1 MVFGNKPGKKAKSL
15 LISDRR
21 KLSLLNVD
29 FKVMTGIEAARIKKT
44 MSRTISPL
52 QLVSGGEKRV
62 SHGIAMARDAMEASG
77 NKSPG
82 CGILDT
88 DLKAAFCNMV
98 TTWCYQ
104 VLINKGRHGTDPWPT
119 P

>member
-1 MVFGNKPGKKAKSL
+1 
-15 LISDRR
+15 
-21 KLSLLNVD
+21 
-29 FKVMTGIEAARIKKT
+29 MTGIEAARIKKT

-52 QLVSGGEKRV
+52 KLVSGGEKRV
-62 SHGIAMARDAMEASG
+62 SHGIAMARDAMEISG
-77 NKSPG
+77 NRSPG

-104 VLINKGRHGTDPWPT
+104 VLAKKGINEQVISRYKNLYEDNVSLVVVNNIVGKAVKNNR
-119 P
+119 